1 MSLEA
6 YSGDCGRARRWAA
19 LAPDG
24 ELSMLEL
31 RLLQVHLQRCPA
43 CARVATDI
51 EAISDAI
58 RSAPLEAPSAQVA
71 LPVLRRATLLNRTP
85 SVRSVGRLA
94 AVAVG
99 GLLAF
104 TVGSWTSDE
113 TVATLP
119 VRPIVI
125 DNTDFAAVNAEPAE
139 LRAFRRAE
147 LLSETSVAPRLG
159 VHPGPQPL

>member
-6 YSGDCGRARRWAA
+6 HSSDCGRARRWAA

-24 ELSMLEL
+24 ELSLLEL
-31 RLLQVHLQRCPA
+31 RLLQAHTQRCPG
-43 CARVATDI
+43 CARVAADI

-58 RSAPLEAPSAQVA
+58 RSAPLESPSAQVA
-71 LPVLRRATLLNRTP
+71 LPVLHRARFLNRTP
-85 SVRSVGRLA
+85 SVRSIGQLA

-104 TVGSWTSDE
+104 TVGSWSSDE

-125 DNTDFAAVNAEPAE
+125 ENTDFASVAAEPAE

-147 LLSETSVAPRLG
+147 LLSETSVDPRPG
-159 VHPGPQPL
+159 VHPGPQSL

>member
-1 MSLEA
+1 MILDAHSFA
-6 YSGDCGRARRWAA
+6 CGRARTWAA

-31 RLLQVHLQRCPA
+31 RLLQAHIQRCPA
-43 CARVATDI
+43 CARVAADI

-58 RSAPLEAPSAQVA
+58 RSAPLESPSAQFT
-71 LPVLRRATLLNRTP
+71 LPVLRRRTVL
-85 SVRSVGRLA
+85 SRSPGIRAVGQFA

-99 GLLAF
+99 GMLAF
-104 TVGSWTSDE
+104 TLGSWSSDS
-113 TVATLP
+113 TVVTMP

-125 DNTDFAAVNAEPAE
+125 DNTDFAAVDTEPTE

-147 LLSETSVAPRLG
+147 LLRETPAAPRLG
-159 VHPGPQPL
+159 KHPGTQPL

>member
-6 YSGDCGRARRWAA
+6 QSGDCGRARRWAA

-24 ELSMLEL
+24 ELSMLES
-31 RLLQVHLQRCPA
+31 RLLQAHVQRCPV
-43 CARVATDI
+43 CARIAADI

-58 RSAPLEAPSAQVA
+58 RSAPLESPSARVA
-71 LPVLRRATLLNRTP
+71 LPVARRATFLNRAP
-85 SVRSVGRLA
+85 GARAMGRFA

-104 TVGSWTSDE
+104 TVGSWSSDE
-113 TVATLP
+113 TVVTMP

-125 DNTDFAAVNAEPAE
+125 DSTDFAAVDAEPTE
-139 LRAFRRAE
+139 LRAFRRAT
-147 LLSETSVAPRLG
+147 LLSETSSNPRAGLHTG
-159 VHPGPQPL
+159 TQPL

>member
-1 MSLEA
+1 MSFEA
-6 YSGDCGRARRWAA
+6 HPSDCGRARRWAA

-24 ELSMLEL
+24 ELSLLET
-31 RLLQVHLQRCPA
+31 RLLQAHIQRCPG
-43 CARVATDI
+43 CARVAADI
-51 EAISDAI
+51 EAISVAI

-71 LPVLRRATLLNRTP
+71 LPVLRRATFFSRVP
-85 SVRSVGRLA
+85 SMRSVGQLA
-94 AVAVG
+94 AIAVG

-104 TVGSWTSDE
+104 TVGSWSSDE
-113 TVATLP
+113 TAATLP

-125 DNTDFAAVNAEPAE
+125 DQTDFAAVDAEPAE

-147 LLSETSVAPRLG
+147 LLSETSVEPRVG

>member
-1 MSLEA
+1 MTLEA
-6 YSGDCGRARRWAA
+6 DSRDCGRARRWAA

-31 RLLQVHLQRCPA
+31 RLLQAHTQRCPV
-43 CARVATDI
+43 CARVAADI

-58 RSAPLEAPSAQVA
+58 RSAPLESPSAQVA
-71 LPVLRRATLLNRTP
+71 LPVLRRATFLNRTP

-104 TVGSWTSDE
+104 TVGSWSAHE
-113 TVATLP
+113 TGATLP
-119 VRPIVI
+119 ASPIVI
-125 DNTDFAAVNAEPAE
+125 DNTDFAAVASEPTE
-139 LRAFRRAE
+139 LRAFRHAE
-147 LLSETSVAPRLG
+147 LLSEMSAAPQSGRR
-159 VHPGPQPL
+159 PGPQPL